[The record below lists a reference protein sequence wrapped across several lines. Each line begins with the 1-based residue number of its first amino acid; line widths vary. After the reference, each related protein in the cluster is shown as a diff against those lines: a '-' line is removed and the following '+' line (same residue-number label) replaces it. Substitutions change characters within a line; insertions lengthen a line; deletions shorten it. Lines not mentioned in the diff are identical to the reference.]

1 MLLAAWRERE
11 RESPDRPTF
20 PKPVTV
26 LAAQDNSGASVLYPG
41 VHTLTFTRGHGKD
54 VAISVT
60 IAQQDGFVLP
70 RV

>member
-1 MLLAAWRERE
+1 
-11 RESPDRPTF
+11 
-20 PKPVTV
+20 V